1 MHCAEGLELPDY
13 MMAQEEILEDLD
25 KEVQIQPEEELE
37 EVNILG

>member
-1 MHCAEGLELPDY
+1 